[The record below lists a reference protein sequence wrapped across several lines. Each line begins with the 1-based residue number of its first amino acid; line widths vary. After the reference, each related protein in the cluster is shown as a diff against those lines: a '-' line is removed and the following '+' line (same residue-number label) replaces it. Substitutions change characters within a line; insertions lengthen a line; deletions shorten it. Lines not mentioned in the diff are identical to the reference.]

1 MAKRGRPEKKID
13 IEQVRKLAEVGC
25 TDEEIAWIMDIA
37 TSTLALRKQRKEF
50 SDTIKKARANLNMS
64 VRRAQVVHG
73 LKGNA
78 TLLIWLG
85 KQLLG
90 QRDRAEVSL
99 EVSDDQIQRELDRLR
114 AEEKK
119 ERAAIEAK
127 KVEAIQ

>member
-13 IEQVRKLAEVGC
+13 LEQVRKLAEVGC

-50 SDTIKKARANLNMS
+50 SDIIKKARANLNMS

-90 QRDRAEVSL
+90 QRDRTDMGL
-99 EVSDDQIQRELDRLR
+99 EISPELVRADLERLRVAAQKEMNALEIQAQRES
-114 AEEKK
+114 K
-119 ERAAIEAK
+119 
-127 KVEAIQ
+127 